1 MTNNLADFI
10 TAAFNIKPNNINIYK
25 RALTHRS
32 YLNEVHDKN
41 LHSYERLEFLGD
53 AILSF
58 CVSQI
63 IFQKYPLLP
72 EGNMTNLRSSVVK
85 TDSLAEI
92 AVKLDLG
99 TYLYLSKGEEES
111 GGRLSNS
118 ILADCFEATLAAI
131 YLDQGVEKTNE
142 VVAKIILPLIEAG
155 FQKKEL
161 KDYKSLLQ
169 EVSQEKY
176 QMSPVYK
183 VLSAV
188 GPDHKKI
195 FTVAVIIKGETWTTT
210 GQGLSK
216 QRAEQKAA
224 KLALEKLGK

>member
-1 MTNNLADFI
+1 MSSDLTTFI
-10 TAAFNIKPNNINIYK
+10 TTTFNLIPNNINLYQQ
-25 RALTHRS
+25 ALTHRS

-41 LHSYERLEFLGD
+41 VHSYERLEFLGD
-53 AILSF
+53 AVLSF

-63 IFQKYPLLP
+63 IYQKYPLLP

-85 TDSLAEI
+85 TESLSALSQ
-92 AVKLDLG
+92 KLNLG
-99 TYLYLSKGEEES
+99 SYLYLSKGEEES
-111 GGRLSNS
+111 GGKNSNS

-131 YLDQGVEKTNE
+131 YLDQGIDKANE
-142 VVAKIILPLIEAG
+142 VVTKFIFPLIEDG

-183 VLSAV
+183 VLSAI

-195 FTVAVIIKGETWTTT
+195 FTIAVIIKSETLATGE
-210 GQGLSK
+210 GLSK
-216 QRAEQKAA
+216 QKAEQVAA
-224 KLALEKLGK
+224 KLALEKLSK